1 MTFDNLPLFTI
12 RDASRDDLA
21 AITAIYADE
30 VATGT
35 ASFELDP
42 PDLGE
47 MTSRFEALKAD
58 GFPYLVA
65 EKGGEVLG
73 YAYAG
78 YYRPRRAYRFT
89 LEDSVYVG
97 RDARG
102 LGVGRKLLEALIAAC
117 EAGGWRQ
124 MIAVISDSATSGASV
139 ALHAACGFAH
149 TGTLHDSGYKFGKWL
164 DVTLMQRTLGAG
176 AGDPPPEGR

>member
-1 MTFDNLPLFTI
+1 MTSDKAPAFVI
-12 RDASRDDLA
+12 RDATRNDLA

-30 VATGT
+30 VANGT

-42 PDLGE
+42 PDLAE
-47 MTSRFEALKAD
+47 MINRYEGLKAD
-58 GFPYLVA
+58 GFPYPVA
-65 EKGGEVLG
+65 EREGKILG

-97 RDARG
+97 REARG
-102 LGVGRKLLEALIAAC
+102 MGVGRALLEALIAAC

-124 MIAVISDSATSGASV
+124 MIAVISDSATSRASV

-164 DVTLMQRTLGAG
+164 DVTLMQRALGSG
-176 AGDPPPEGR
+176 ASEPPPGR